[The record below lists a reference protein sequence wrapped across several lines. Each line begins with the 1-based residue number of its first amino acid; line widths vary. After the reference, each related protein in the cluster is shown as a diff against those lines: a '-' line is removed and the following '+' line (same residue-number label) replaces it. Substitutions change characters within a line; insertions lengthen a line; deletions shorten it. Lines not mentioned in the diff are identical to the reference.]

1 MASASFNKI
10 VFNSDVM
17 IHIYKFLNIGDQLR
31 LAQVNANLR
40 SIFLQFI
47 SPITFNKLEIYQY
60 DEENYILSNDTDT
73 DRILVRNSEDLEE
86 FQKFYGCSV
95 YDLFAHI
102 RVRMEFFKNLV
113 KLQWYNVG
121 DFTIDDMVQI
131 TNNLPNL
138 EELQVH
144 AHNFEIEPTNGCIAP
159 AIVKEL
165 FRLVKLKKFVLKI
178 SFICHIKFKD
188 FYEIVT
194 QLPLEIIETNLP
206 ILFDSDDNEFEFQ
219 QSPLPLM
226 QLETGNKGI
235 DRSFSSMINSFRNL
249 NVLTIKRSCT
259 EMVHALESLTQL
271 HQLTIWNT
279 DFGEEENVILP
290 PNLTTLHLISCK
302 GLLLDHLQQFLHEH
316 SNPKLIEF
324 VAHGTDFRIEEFKEL
339 HISPRIK
346 TLNTG
351 RFDLNQFRSP
361 FVENSALENLTLHG
375 HFCIGHLT
383 LDNLLILK
391 NLKKLSLSLTLPE
404 EGFYVIRILQEL
416 PLLRELIVRES
427 IFKSSSS
434 PSLQAVV
441 TSVTCLKIFCYESS
455 DDIMGFWFDM
465 FSLNP
470 ELELQMHVEI
480 DEDDPSKLQNL
491 IQHEKFPRN
500 LRKIKICGFTLD
512 CNKLRNHFESVL
524 KTINCNIYDYEP
536 FYPFQRKC
544 NIIMSRNNK

>member
-10 VFNSDVM
+10 VFNCDVM

-31 LAQVNANLR
+31 LAQADENLR

-60 DEENYILSNDTDT
+60 DEENYILSKDTDA
-73 DRILVRNSEDLEE
+73 DCILIRNSRDLEE

-95 YDLFAHI
+95 YDLVAHI
-102 RVRMEFFKNLV
+102 RLRMEFFENLRI
-113 KLQWYNVG
+113 LQWYYVG

-131 TNNLPNL
+131 TNNLPKL
-138 EELQVH
+138 EELQVY
-144 AHNFEIEPTNGCIAP
+144 ARNFEIEPTNHCIAP

-165 FRLVKLKKFVLKI
+165 LRLAKLKKLVVNI
-178 SFICHIKFKD
+178 SLSCHIKFKD

-235 DRSFSSMINSFRNL
+235 DRSYISMLNNFPNL
-249 NVLTIKRSCT
+249 NILNIKECSN
-259 EMVHALESLTQL
+259 EMLRALRRLTQL

-302 GLLLDHLQQFLHEH
+302 GLLLLHLQQFLHEN

-324 VAHGTDFRIEEFKEL
+324 VAHGTDFRTKEFKEL

-351 RFDLNQFRSP
+351 SFDLNQFRSP
-361 FVENSALENLTLHG
+361 FVENSALENLTLQG
-375 HFCIGHLT
+375 QFGIGHLALDT
-383 LDNLLILK
+383 LLNLR

-404 EGFYVIRILQEL
+404 EGFSVIRILQEL
-416 PLLRELIVRES
+416 PLLRELIVRET
-427 IFKSSSS
+427 IFKSSSF

-441 TSVTCLKIFCYESS
+441 TSVTCLKISCYKSS

-470 ELELQMHVEI
+470 ELELQMHVI
-480 DEDDPSKLQNL
+480 KTPSKLQNL

-500 LRKIKICGFTLD
+500 LRKIQICGFTVD

-524 KTINCNIYDYEP
+524 KTINYNIYDYEP

-544 NIIMSRNNK
+544 NIIMSRNKK